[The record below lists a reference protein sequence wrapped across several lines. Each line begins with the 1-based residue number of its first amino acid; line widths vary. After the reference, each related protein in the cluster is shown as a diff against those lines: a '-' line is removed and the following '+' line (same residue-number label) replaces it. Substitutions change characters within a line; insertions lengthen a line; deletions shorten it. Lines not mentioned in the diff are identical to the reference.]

1 MKSKTPQN
9 HQSNEEQ
16 EAMTPLER
24 FLTARVRTLEL
35 KLTSERDKNAA
46 LRSSMVGPS
55 LLDQVEEA
63 QALAESMNQEGEP
76 FELFTEIGLKR
87 LKAVK
92 ISHDHLTEK
101 FRQIREVD
109 RHRRLVLS
117 KQQHVDAVEKLGEKY
132 KNFSGF
138 INEFVVPQLYLQ
150 SLTKTPVRLQNFCL
164 IGPPGVGKTAFL
176 TELSEVLELGGA
188 IFDANSIQ
196 SSAVLN
202 GLTRQ
207 FGNADVGLLFENM
220 VFGRTQ
226 AGRMN
231 PGNALFC
238 VDEIEKM
245 GKSDQLGSSF
255 DLMLALLEKQTARR
269 FVDVCAPELVLNLEH
284 INWGF
289 TSNSLEHVSAPL
301 RSRLIQVEIPAPTPE
316 QSLEIASGIYE
327 EEISK
332 LKGKVERIPDVSY
345 PDLEQIASHSPRQQ
359 KQLIQLAIAKAVRNG
374 AESIELVSTEK
385 KSTVRMGFL

>member
-1 MKSKTPQN
+1 MKIKTPQN
-9 HQSNEEQ
+9 HQSNEGQ
-16 EAMTPLER
+16 EVMTPLER

-46 LRSSMVGPS
+46 LRSSMNGPS

-63 QALAESMNQEGEP
+63 QALEESMNQEGEP

-101 FRQIREVD
+101 FRKIREFE

-117 KQQHVDAVEKLGEKY
+117 KPYQIDAVERLGQKY

-138 INEFVVPQLYLQ
+138 INEFLVPQLYLQ

-207 FGNADVGLLFENM
+207 YGNADIGLLFENM
-220 VFGRTQ
+220 VFGRNR

-238 VDEIEKM
+238 IDEIEKM
-245 GKSDQLGSSF
+245 GKSDQIGSSF
-255 DLMLALLEKQTARR
+255 DLLLALLEKQTARR

-385 KSTVRMGFL
+385 KSTARMGFL